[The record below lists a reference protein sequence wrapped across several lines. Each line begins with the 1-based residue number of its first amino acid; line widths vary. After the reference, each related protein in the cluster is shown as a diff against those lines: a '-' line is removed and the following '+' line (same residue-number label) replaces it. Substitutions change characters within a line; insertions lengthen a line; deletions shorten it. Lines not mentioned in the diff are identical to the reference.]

1 MGLKTTNYEIKKFG
15 ITLPTAYAR
24 LTNVSIDV
32 NGEAFGVFEIHQERD
47 DLTTSE
53 ALDRIHLTTTINK
66 DLPIHSQIYTKAKT
80 EIFTDW
86 EDDIVEDILS
96 EVE

>member
-1 MGLKTTNYEIKKFG
+1 MGLKTTNYEVKKFG
-15 ITLPTAYAR
+15 ITVPTAYAR

-32 NGEAFGVFEIHQERD
+32 NGDAFGVFEIHQERD

-53 ALDRIHLTTTINK
+53 ALDRVYLTTTINK
-66 DLPIHSQIYTKAKT
+66 DLPIYSQIYTKAKA
-80 EIFTDW
+80 EIFTGW
-86 EDDIVEDILS
+86 EDDIVEEILS

>member
-1 MGLKTTNYEIKKFG
+1 MGLKTTNYEVKKFG
-15 ITLPTAYAR
+15 ITVPTAYAR
-24 LTNVSIDV
+24 LTNVSVDV
-32 NGEAFGVFEIHQERD
+32 NGDAFGVFEIHQERD

-53 ALDRIHLTTTINK
+53 ALDRVHLTTTINK
-66 DLPIHSQIYTKAKT
+66 DLPIHGQIYTKAKA

-86 EDDIVEDILS
+86 EDDIVEEILS

>member
-1 MGLKTTNYEIKKFG
+1 MGLKTTNYEIKRFG
-15 ITLPTAYAR
+15 ITVPTAYAR

-32 NGEAFGVFEIHQERD
+32 NGDAFGIFEIHQERD

-53 ALDRIHLTTTINK
+53 ALDRIHFTTTINK
-66 DLPIHSQIYTKAKT
+66 DLPIHSQVYTKAKA

-86 EDDIVEDILS
+86 EDDIVEEILS

>member
-1 MGLKTTNYEIKKFG
+1 MGLKTTNYELKRFG
-15 ITLPTAYAR
+15 ITLPEAYAR
-24 LTNVSIDV
+24 LTNVNI
-32 NGEAFGVFEIHQERD
+32 NLEGEAFGVFEIHQERD

-53 ALDRIHLTTTINK
+53 ALDRVHLTTTINK
-66 DLPIHSQIYTKAKT
+66 DLPIHSQIYIKAKT

-86 EDDIVEDILS
+86 EDDIVEDTLS